1 MKKISQNKAK
11 NFFELNGIFVVIF
24 LAILLGHISTLNV
37 RTEPAV
43 KFWSVKYLI
52 LFTIIFLVIYSM
64 QLMTSENSKENLNL
78 DLLVEKLD
86 NIVDKNCFSNE
97 EYNKYLRQLS
107 KRLDEYNLLKK
118 GIYTNVLAENICV
131 IFIALALTLSK
142 IPLKQLF
149 FLKNENQY

>member
-1 MKKISQNKAK
+1 
-11 NFFELNGIFVVIF
+11 
-24 LAILLGHISTLNV
+24 
-37 RTEPAV
+37 
-43 KFWSVKYLI
+43 
-52 LFTIIFLVIYSM
+52 
-64 QLMTSENSKENLNL
+64 MTSENNKENWKL

-86 NIVDKNCFSNE
+86 NIIDKNCFSNK

-149 FLKNENQY
+149 VLKNELKKI

>member
-1 MKKISQNKAK
+1 M
-11 NFFELNGIFVVIF
+11 VF
-24 LAILLGHISTLNV
+24 LSWY
-37 RTEPAV
+37 
-43 KFWSVKYLI
+43 FYL
-52 LFTIIFLVIYSM
+52 FYS
-64 QLMTSENSKENLNL
+64 
-78 DLLVEKLD
+78 D

-97 EYNKYLRQLS
+97 EYNKYLRQLN

-118 GIYTNVLAENICV
+118 GIYINVLDENICI